1 MSYFIGQRIRI
12 HVTWKTS
19 RRIKRP
25 VCVVT
30 FRYLVFSPGLAHIR
44 AKPRLSTFFPKKKTQ
59 IHALWFEESF
69 KNLGHK
75 IRKERRR
82 RRKGEDDDD
91 RNGEDGRWGLGR
103 HPQKAVGR
111 EGRKAGAAIGG
122 GDPAALRQR
131 QTDLPLPASSARITC
146 PHQDLWLVS
155 SIRIFI
161 WPTSNSIWIWFNLN
175 LDWTRY
181 FKNWVWFV
189 MGSIGVGYENYIWIW
204 ISINLH
210 MAFYIRRIGHE
221 LGLIGLVGVIPLSY
235 VDVFI

>member
-1 MSYFIGQRIRI
+1 M
-12 HVTWKTS
+12 HTS
-19 RRIKRP
+19 TQNR
-25 VCVVT
+25 
-30 FRYLVFSPGLAHIR
+30 VF
-44 AKPRLSTFFPKKKTQ
+44 PRSSQKKTKTQ
-59 IHALWFEESF
+59 FHALWFEETF

-75 IRKERRR
+75 TRNGSR

-91 RNGEDGRWGLGR
+91 RDGEDGRWGLGR

-155 SIRIFI
+155 SIPILI
-161 WPTSNSIWIWFNLN
+161 WPTPNSIWIRFNLN
-175 LDWTRY
+175 LDWIRY
-181 FKNWVWFV
+181 LKNWVWFV
-189 MGSIGVGYENYIWIW
+189 MGSIDVGIENYNWIS

-210 MAFYIRRIGHE
+210 LAF
-221 LGLIGLVGVIPLSY
+221 
-235 VDVFI
+235 